1 MALCIEIYK
10 TNKLTK
16 GKAEVMFR
24 VNGTREM
31 RPRLHTGIYIDP
43 EDWSEGKNKG
53 GNAGPLKTSKA
64 CKISDA
70 RLKENSKTNERIN
83 DLAIALSKAIEAEG
97 IGDRNAENFKK
108 WAAHLLDK
116 LQNPGKYAPKK
127 AEPLTLMKIVKGVVD
142 LVKEKKEIDGVTLTS
157 GTITTYN
164 QLQNYLMAFKQYKGM
179 SEDDD
184 FATDELT
191 TSWYDEFTG
200 YLSDKQGL
208 KRNTVGKQVKV
219 LKSILRKRIP
229 MAQRAGCEFIVTRK
243 CQVVRDKASDINA
256 VFLNEQQLKVIAE
269 QPLSPKLEIQR
280 DLFLLQCWTGQRY
293 GDLAKLTAEN
303 IQHTKDGK
311 HRFFAIEQ
319 QKTHEPVAIPILP
332 EAEAILAKYGDTM
345 PKPWSN
351 QKYNDAISDICHIIA
366 NTAKGRE
373 AGFNDEVEH
382 RHNNGQLVTKER
394 FCEAVT
400 SHTARRSFCTN
411 CYRRGMPIALIMSAS
426 GHQSEKVFFGYIR
439 EPLTEGRKRMVEDF
453 FNENDER
460 MMKQFEEMEKRV
472 NEQ

>member
-10 TNKLTK
+10 TNKLTN

-64 CKISDA
+64 CKLSDA
-70 RLKENSKTNERIN
+70 RLKANSKTNERIN
-83 DLAIALSKAIEAEG
+83 GLAVALRNAIESEG
-97 IGDRNAENFKK
+97 IGDRNAEDFKG

-116 LQNPGKYAPKK
+116 LQHPDKYAPKK
-127 AEPLTLMKIVKGVVD
+127 AEPLTLMKIVGGVVD
-142 LVKEKKEIDGVTLTS
+142 LVKEKKEIDGVTLSS

-164 QLQNYLMAFKQYKGM
+164 QLQNYLIAFKQFKGM
-179 SEDDD
+179 AQDDD
-184 FATDELT
+184 FTTDELT

-200 YLSDKQGL
+200 YLFDEQGL

-269 QPLSPKLEIQR
+269 QPLSPRLTIQR

-293 GDLAKLTAEN
+293 SDLAKLTAEN
-303 IQHTKDGK
+303 IQYTC
-311 HRFFAIEQ
+311 I
-319 QKTHEPVAIPILP
+319 
-332 EAEAILAKYGDTM
+332 
-345 PKPWSN
+345 
-351 QKYNDAISDICHIIA
+351 
-366 NTAKGRE
+366 
-373 AGFNDEVEH
+373 
-382 RHNNGQLVTKER
+382 
-394 FCEAVT
+394 
-400 SHTARRSFCTN
+400 
-411 CYRRGMPIALIMSAS
+411 
-426 GHQSEKVFFGYIR
+426 
-439 EPLTEGRKRMVEDF
+439 
-453 FNENDER
+453 
-460 MMKQFEEMEKRV
+460 
-472 NEQ
+472 